1 MRSGPVLRRA
11 FASRQ
16 RALHKQL
23 AVALEGDG
31 HAVHQARVAT
41 RRLREA
47 LPVLGAGLGRKRVR
61 KLRRRMRKLT
71 QLFGAVR
78 ERDVALKMLEARQTD
93 GIVDTPGAERV
104 RALVRDGRDAARH
117 RLTDTLDAHKV
128 ARWLDDVKAFEHE
141 LRQLPQAQA
150 QKPPADA
157 GAGAAAWQVVLA
169 RRLLTRTERLRRAV
183 TDAGVLF
190 VSDRLHTVRVALKRL
205 RYAVELAGELSR
217 RKLEATLDELKN
229 CQDTLGELHD
239 LDMLMSYVSGAQE
252 GEIDPH
258 LRASLDTLQ
267 SKLET
272 ERHVLHARYLAQQPS
287 LLVLIDRIQ
296 DQVVPRFT
304 MLKAGALKAKN
315 GASRRQVAQNLR
327 RHEPAERAG
336 TSFRR

>member
-11 FASRQ
+11 FASRH

-47 LPVLGAGLGRKRVR
+47 LPVLGAGLGRKRVAR
-61 KLRRRMRKLT
+61 LRRRMRKLT

-78 ERDVALKMLEARQTD
+78 ERDVALKMLEVRQTE
-93 GIVDTPGAERV
+93 GVVDTPGAERV
-104 RALVRDGRDAARH
+104 RTLVCDGRDAARH

-128 ARWLDDVKAFEHE
+128 ARWLHDIKTFEHE
-141 LRQLPQAQA
+141 LRQVPQAQA
-150 QKPPADA
+150 ANPPADP
-157 GAGAAAWQVVLA
+157 GAAAWQVVLA
-169 RRLLTRTERLRRAV
+169 RRLLKRTERLRRAV

-205 RYAVELAGELSR
+205 RYAVELAGELSG

-258 LRASLDTLQ
+258 LQASLDMLQ
-267 SKLET
+267 TKLET

-296 DQVVPRFT
+296 DQVVPRFS
-304 MLKAGALKAKN
+304 MLKAKAVKAGARPA
-315 GASRRQVAQNLR
+315 ASRRQVPQNPR

-336 TSFRR
+336 TGFRR